1 LAQNQEQA
9 QAIFRTIEQEYWRT
23 LEQVKQVAQIEGLL
37 EENPVLAVSLQ
48 RRDPYLDPLNHIQ
61 YTLLKRVRGPELDE
75 ADREQWL
82 DPLLRSINGIAGG
95 MRNTG

>member
-1 LAQNQEQA
+1 
-9 QAIFRTIEQEYWRT
+9 
-23 LEQVKQVAQIEGLL
+23 
-37 EENPVLAVSLQ
+37 VSLQ

-61 YTLLKRVRGPELDE
+61 FTLLKRVRDQDLDE
-75 ADREQWL
+75 DIREHWL